1 MRVKFIKGMSE
12 MTNCCSTSCCGGD
25 EPAFAPGETVR
36 DPVCGMTV
44 DPENPDKPWTE
55 YNGEVIR
62 FCNPKCKEKF
72 LAAPGRYLKAIDP
85 LSGAVIHKPTADWM
99 ARWQGHR
106 VYFESR
112 SNMEL
117 FEANPQAFA
126 DRLQP
131 LEAQAAPAGARW
143 VCACH
148 PEVTSD
154 GPADCPICGMA
165 LEPAAGSAPVEDEDH
180 ELKDF
185 TRRFIVGALFT
196 VPLLVISM
204 GPMLGLPLPRPFTG
218 NSGHLAQLLLAT
230 PVVLYCGAPFFKRA
244 WDSIRSRNYNM
255 WTLIG
260 LGTGAAW
267 GYSAVAT
274 LAPGIFPAALR
285 NPDGSMGV
293 YFESAAVII
302 LLVLLGQ
309 IMEQKARKKTG
320 DAIRALMTLLP
331 ERARR
336 IRDDGTEEDIHLD
349 YINPG
354 DRLRVLAHE
363 NVPVDGVIVEGHS
376 SVDESMLTGES
387 MPVGKTPGDEVTG
400 GTRNLSGSFIMEA
413 RRVGA
418 GTTLARIVAM
428 VGEARRTRAPIQ
440 SLADKFA
447 GWFVPAVVAVAV
459 AAFAAWM
466 LFGPEP
472 RFAYAMVA
480 AVSVLII
487 ACPCAF
493 GMATPMSITVAS
505 GRGARSGILVK
516 DAAHLERLAEAD
528 TLVIDKTGTI
538 THGQP
543 QVTDIIPHGKA
554 VEAGVL
560 ALAASAEAGSPHPL
574 AEAILRRA
582 ERDGVGPAPVER
594 FESRTGQ
601 GVVAVIG
608 GKELA
613 LGNAALMRER
623 NVDTAPLEDRAE
635 ALREQ
640 GKTVVWLAAAG
651 ELLGLL
657 AIADPVKENAA
668 RALRELRSHGINH
681 VIMATGDE
689 QATAEA
695 VARQVGMDEV
705 AAALTPAGKAELVRR
720 LKEQGRVVAF
730 AGDGVNDAP
739 AMAVADCAIAMSTGA
754 QVAVESA
761 GLTLLKG
768 DLAKLA
774 KARLLAE
781 ATLRNVR
788 QNLFFA
794 VIYNGL
800 GVPVAAGILYPFI
813 GMLLSPMLA
822 AAAMSMSSVTVIS
835 NALRLGRLRL

>member
-1 MRVKFIKGMSE
+1 MRVKFIKGVSE
-12 MTNCCSTSCCGGD
+12 MTDCCSTSCCGGD

-131 LEAQAAPAGARW
+131 LEAQAAPAGAKW

-302 LLVLLGQ
+302 
-309 IMEQKARKKTG
+309 
-320 DAIRALMTLLP
+320 AL
-331 ERARR
+331 
-336 IRDDGTEEDIHLD
+336 D
-349 YINPG
+349 
-354 DRLRVLAHE
+354 
-363 NVPVDGVIVEGHS
+363 
-376 SVDESMLTGES
+376 
-387 MPVGKTPGDEVTG
+387 
-400 GTRNLSGSFIMEA
+400 
-413 RRVGA
+413 
-418 GTTLARIVAM
+418 
-428 VGEARRTRAPIQ
+428 
-440 SLADKFA
+440 
-447 GWFVPAVVAVAV
+447 VV
-459 AAFAAWM
+459 
-466 LFGPEP
+466 
-472 RFAYAMVA
+472 
-480 AVSVLII
+480 
-487 ACPCAF
+487 
-493 GMATPMSITVAS
+493 
-505 GRGARSGILVK
+505 
-516 DAAHLERLAEAD
+516 
-528 TLVIDKTGTI
+528 
-538 THGQP
+538 
-543 QVTDIIPHGKA
+543 
-554 VEAGVL
+554 
-560 ALAASAEAGSPHPL
+560 
-574 AEAILRRA
+574 
-582 ERDGVGPAPVER
+582 
-594 FESRTGQ
+594 
-601 GVVAVIG
+601 
-608 GKELA
+608 
-613 LGNAALMRER
+613 
-623 NVDTAPLEDRAE
+623 
-635 ALREQ
+635 
-640 GKTVVWLAAAG
+640 
-651 ELLGLL
+651 
-657 AIADPVKENAA
+657 
-668 RALRELRSHGINH
+668 
-681 VIMATGDE
+681 
-689 QATAEA
+689 
-695 VARQVGMDEV
+695 
-705 AAALTPAGKAELVRR
+705 
-720 LKEQGRVVAF
+720 
-730 AGDGVNDAP
+730 
-739 AMAVADCAIAMSTGA
+739 
-754 QVAVESA
+754 
-761 GLTLLKG
+761 
-768 DLAKLA
+768 
-774 KARLLAE
+774 
-781 ATLRNVR
+781 
-788 QNLFFA
+788 
-794 VIYNGL
+794 
-800 GVPVAAGILYPFI
+800 
-813 GMLLSPMLA
+813 
-822 AAAMSMSSVTVIS
+822 
-835 NALRLGRLRL
+835 